1 MARLLFASLRSAFGK
16 VSFLFCPREQELNAA
31 VCVIGGGP
39 AGAAVAR
46 KLAQLGHSTVVVE
59 KAVFPRPHVGE
70 SLTPGIL
77 PLFDAL
83 DLRQRIEQSGF
94 LRPDQTI
101 IRWPPLYGRKKLQTE
116 PGFQVDRGRLDTLLL
131 QAAEEAGAC
140 LLQGAKLLE
149 FERSEHGVWNCVVQ
163 WNGKRSTISSRF
175 LIDASGR
182 NGAVRGSKRPQGIAT
197 LAVWGYWEGSC
208 LAGTETRVEAG
219 TEEWFWGA
227 PLPDGTFNATVFVDT
242 TTYRMFLQVLGT
254 PEAVYRHLLRRSELL
269 EPCLTGRLVGGA
281 KTCDATPYSTN
292 DPVFPGGLRIGEA
305 SFSVDPL
312 SSQGVQAA
320 VGSGLHAAA
329 VLHTS
334 LMRPDQREVAD
345 TFYRQRQRAAVE
357 FYRVA
362 AANLYARVA
371 VERRSPFWQ
380 RRGAEKLHSPE
391 GSETN
396 RPGSLDSETRIHLS
410 KDTRITSTACLAG
423 DLIVMSEAM
432 THPGVAGPLVFL
444 ENVFVTPLLKCLH
457 RPLTVD
463 QTLKEWCRSISV
475 EQAKRILTWLWA
487 RGAIVE
493 LSVPSE
499 RTCAPTLLRPAKS
512 LAKGHET

>member
-1 MARLLFASLRSAFGK
+1 MARLLFASLRSAFRK
-16 VSFLFCPREQELNAA
+16 VSCLFCCGEKQLNAA

-39 AGAAVAR
+39 AGATVAR
-46 KLAQLGHSTVVVE
+46 KLAQLGHSTVVVD
-59 KAVFPRPHVGE
+59 KAVFPRPHIGE

-83 DLRQRIEQSGF
+83 ELKLRIEQSGF
-94 LRPDQTI
+94 LRPDQMI
-101 IRWPPLYGRKKLQTE
+101 IHWPPHYGRKRLQTE
-116 PGFQVDRGRLDTLLL
+116 PGFQVDRGQLDTLLL

-149 FERSEHGVWNCVVQ
+149 FERSSHGGWNCVVQ
-163 WNGKRSTISSRF
+163 RDGKRSTISSRF

-182 NGAVRGSKRPQGIAT
+182 NGAVRGAKRPQGIAT
-197 LAVWGYWEGSC
+197 LALWGYWEGSR
-208 LAGTETRVEAG
+208 LAGAETRVEAG
-219 TEEWFWGA
+219 IEEWFWGA

-242 TTYRMFLQVLGT
+242 TNYRTLLEMLGT
-254 PEAVYRHLLRRSELL
+254 PQAVYRHLLRRSELL
-269 EPCLTGRLVGGA
+269 EPCLRGRLVGGA

-305 SFSVDPL
+305 SFSIDPL

-334 LMRPDQREVAD
+334 LLRPDQREVAN
-345 TFYRQRQRAAVE
+345 TFYRQRQREAVE
-357 FYRVA
+357 FYRAA

-371 VERRSPFWQ
+371 MERRSLFWQ
-380 RRGAEKLHSPE
+380 RRGAEKIPLLG
-391 GSETN
+391 GSKTN
-396 RPGSLDSETRIHLS
+396 APGSLDSETLIQLSNESRI
-410 KDTRITSTACLAG
+410 ISTPCLAG
-423 DLIVMSEAM
+423 DFIVMSEAM
-432 THPGVAGPLVFL
+432 THPCVAGPLVFL
-444 ENVFVTPLLKCLH
+444 ENVFVAPLLKCLH

-463 QTLKEWCRSISV
+463 QTIKEWSRRISG

-487 RGAIVE
+487 RGAIVK
-493 LSVPSE
+493 LPVPSE
-499 RTCAPTLLRPAKS
+499 RTCAPTFSSLLNP
-512 LAKGHET
+512 

>member
-1 MARLLFASLRSAFGK
+1 
-16 VSFLFCPREQELNAA
+16 VSFLFCHREQELNAA

-46 KLAQLGHSTVVVE
+46 KLVQLGHSTVVVE
-59 KAVFPRPHVGE
+59 KSVFPRSHVGE

-77 PLFDAL
+77 PLLDAL
-83 DLRQRIEQSGF
+83 NLRQRIEQAGF

-101 IRWPPLYGRKKLQTE
+101 IHWPPLYGRKKLGTE
-116 PGFQVDRGRLDTLLL
+116 PGFQVDRGQLDTLLL

-140 LLQGAKLLE
+140 LLQGAKLQE
-149 FERSEHGVWNCVVQ
+149 FERCEHGGWNCLVQ

-175 LIDASGR
+175 LVDASGR
-182 NGAVRGSKRPQGIAT
+182 RGAVRGAKRPQGIGT
-197 LAVWGYWEGSC
+197 LALWGYWEQSC

-242 TTYRMFLQVLGT
+242 ATYRTFFQILGS

-269 EPCLTGRLVGGA
+269 NPCLTGRLVGGA
-281 KTCDATPYSTN
+281 KTCDATPYSAN

-334 LMRPDQREVAD
+334 LMRPEQREVAD
-345 TFYRQRQRAAVE
+345 TFYRQRQREAVE

-362 AANLYARVA
+362 ATNLYAQVA
-371 VERRSPFWQ
+371 VERESHFWQ
-380 RRGAEKLHSPE
+380 RRAAENIRSPHR
-391 GSETN
+391 SETN
-396 RPGSLDSETRIHLS
+396 RPGSLDSETLIHLS
-410 KDTRITSTACLAG
+410 KETRITSTACLAG
-423 DLIVMSEAM
+423 DFIVMSEAI
-432 THPGVAGPLVFL
+432 THPGVTGPLVFL
-444 ENVFVTPLLKCLH
+444 ENVSVAPLVACLH
-457 RPLTVD
+457 KPLTVD
-463 QTLKEWCRSISV
+463 QTLQEWSRTIPG
-475 EQAKRILTWLWA
+475 EQAKRILTWLWE

-493 LSVPSE
+493 LSV
-499 RTCAPTLLRPAKS
+499 AQ
-512 LAKGHET
+512 